1 MARKIDTEA
10 LSDEALIL
18 LDDAI
23 RKGQLTLNSGKL
35 MVLEA
40 GEVINTAKWV
50 VQTLKAKKPKFLE
63 TPESLGLKP
72 TVTRAGDAT

>member
-1 MARKIDTEA
+1 MARKVDTEL
-10 LSDEALIL
+10 LSDEALTL

-23 RKGQLTLNSGKL
+23 RKGQLTLNNGKT
-35 MVLEA
+35 MILEA

-63 TPESLGLKP
+63 KPEDLDIKP
-72 TVTRAGDAT
+72 TST